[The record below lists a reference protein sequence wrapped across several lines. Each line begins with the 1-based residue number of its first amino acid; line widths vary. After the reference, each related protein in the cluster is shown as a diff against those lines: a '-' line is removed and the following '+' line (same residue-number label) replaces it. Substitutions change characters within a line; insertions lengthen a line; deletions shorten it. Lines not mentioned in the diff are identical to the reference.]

1 LEPKKE
7 YKKRL
12 GISPDIADA
21 LVMMVHGA
29 AINGPEKASM
39 LGSSRPVPLPGSNI
53 GHREKTAYVDF
64 SQEF

>member
-12 GISPDIADA
+12 GISPDIADG

-39 LGSSRPVPLPGSNI
+39 LGASRPVPLPGSNI
-53 GHREKTAYVDF
+53 GTRERTLYVDW
-64 SQEF
+64 SQDL